1 MAITYIF
8 GGIQLI
14 ATIVNLLALGAF
26 WVTPGLRTTANKFV
40 INLLFINIFGCLVLS
55 PAIWMN
61 GDFDFKLN
69 QNISATRAVPFRAN
83 ALNNGYDNAWNNT
96 EKILTSM
103 AMANETLM
111 INTTNKRSNE
121 TNVRIDCVHKHNEA
135 KQKQTDRNNIS
146 QIIDDHMDKQFWRNN
161 RRSSSHSNDGNDRN
175 AARYLFND
183 CKHFWGLDLAAAL
196 GIYD

>member
-69 QNISATRAVPFRAN
+69 QNISANQAMPFRVDS
-83 ALNNGYDNAWNNT
+83 LNNGNIVNAWNDT
-96 EKILTSM
+96 EKIFTSIPM
-103 AMANETLM
+103 DIANK
-111 INTTNKRSNE
+111 TNGRYNE
-121 TNVRIDCVHKHNEA
+121 TNARIDCAHKHNNET
-135 KQKQTDRNNIS
+135 KRRPTDGNSIS
-146 QIIDDHMDKQFWRNN
+146 DIIDDHMGEQFWRNN
-161 RRSSSHSNDGNDRN
+161 RRSSNHPNGGNDRN
-175 AARYLFND
+175 AARYLFSD

-196 GIYD
+196 GKIH